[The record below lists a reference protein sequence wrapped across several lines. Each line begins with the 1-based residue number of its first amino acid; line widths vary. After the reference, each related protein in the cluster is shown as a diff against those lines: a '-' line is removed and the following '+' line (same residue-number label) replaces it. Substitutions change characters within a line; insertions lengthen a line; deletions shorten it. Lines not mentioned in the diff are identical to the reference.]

1 MKNREND
8 PYGIKLFK
16 TGFKEL
22 EYTVPETKWLFV
34 RTRRFKHIATNKHT
48 FV

>member
-22 EYTVPETKWLFV
+22 EYKVPET
-34 RTRRFKHIATNKHT
+34 NK
-48 FV
+48 VVIREDPAL

>member
-22 EYTVPETKWLFV
+22 EYTVPET
-34 RTRRFKHIATNKHT
+34 NK
-48 FV
+48 VVIRKDPAL